1 MTARRL
7 MDGDRATPE
16 TIPMFLLRALAAYLA
31 ALSMAAAAPFPAGS
45 AKSTLD
51 VDGVALEV
59 YSYKPATY
67 ERDPVLLV
75 LHGLDRNAP
84 GYRDYAKPL
93 ADRYGYLVVAPLF
106 DRERFPTWRYQQ
118 GGIARVVNGE
128 IQPRPESEWTGHV
141 FDALIEAV
149 RREEGAPDLPYL
161 AIGHSAGA
169 QALGRYAAFLA
180 NKAQRMVV
188 ANPSSYVW
196 PSRGMRYPYGYGGL
210 PAALSGDAALRRYL
224 AQPMIVM
231 LGTADVKQGGSL
243 NMRPGAMAQ
252 GPNRHERGLNF
263 FRAGEQLAR
272 ERGWSFGW
280 RLVEVPDVGHSARR
294 MFGSEAAAAAFAD

>member
-1 MTARRL
+1 MGA
-7 MDGDRATPE
+7 DRVA
-16 TIPMFLLRALAAYLA
+16 FLSILVLRAFAAYLG

-45 AKSTLD
+45 AETTLE

-59 YSYKPATY
+59 YSYKPPAY
-67 ERDPVLLV
+67 DRGPILLV

-84 GYRDYAKPL
+84 GYRDHAKPL

-118 GGIARVVNGE
+118 GGIARVVGGE
-128 IQPRPESEWTGHV
+128 IQPKPPSEWTGPV
-141 FDALIEAV
+141 FEALIEAV
-149 RREEGAPDLPYL
+149 RREEGAPDLPFL
-161 AIGHSAGA
+161 AIGHSAGG
-169 QALGRYAAFLA
+169 QALGRYAAFLPG
-180 NKAQRMVV
+180 KAQRMIV

-196 PSRGMRYPYGYGGL
+196 PSRETRYPYGYGGL
-210 PAALSGDAALRRYL
+210 PASLSDDAALRRYL

-252 GPNRHERGLNF
+252 GPNRYERGHNF

-272 ERGWSFGW
+272 ERGWTFGW
-280 RLVEVPDVGHSARR
+280 RLVEVPGVGHSARR